1 MWPAGDTKA
10 GHAVKIGRDVI
21 MMRKILKKLGIT
33 AALCAAFAMAAA
45 PVYAD
50 AVIGDK
56 EGVITLGADLTD
68 SEKSTVLALL
78 GVDGDDLGDY
88 VEINVTNAEEHK
100 YLDSYLPSSVIG
112 TRALSSC
119 KVEEAASGTGV
130 TVDVKNISYCT
141 KEMYESALATAGM
154 KDAKVVVA
162 APFEISGTAALV
174 GTLKAYSEMT
184 GTLISAE
191 AIDSATQEI
200 VTTSGLAES
209 INDPEKAS
217 QLIAAA
223 KQIIINNNIKNE
235 GDIYNTI
242 DELSVEFGVSLT
254 DSEKQQ
260 IVDLLKKL
268 SEMDIDVSGL
278 MEQAPQIYEKIQDS
292 GIDLAKYGI
301 TEKDMGGLLSIFKKF
316 WDMLMSIIG

>member
-1 MWPAGDTKA
+1 MKRKA
-10 GHAVKIGRDVI
+10 
-21 MMRKILKKLGIT
+21 LKKLGLA
-33 AALCAAFAMAAA
+33 AALCSVLTMAAV
-45 PVYAD
+45 PVSAD

-56 EGVITLGADLTD
+56 EGVITFGADLTD
-68 SEKSTVLALL
+68 SEKATVLALL
-78 GVDGDDLGDY
+78 GVDGDDLDDY
-88 VEINVTNAEEHK
+88 VEITVTNAEEHK

-112 TRALSSC
+112 SRALSSC
-119 KVEEAASGTGV
+119 KVEEEEEGKGI
-130 TVDVKNISYCT
+130 TVNVKNISYCT

-154 KDAKVVVA
+154 KDASVVVA
-162 APFEISGTAALV
+162 APFELSGTAALV

-184 GTLISAE
+184 GELIPAE

-200 VTTSGLAES
+200 VTTSGIAES

-235 GDIYNTI
+235 GDIYVTI
-242 DELSVEFGVSLT
+242 EDLADEFGVELT

-260 IVDLLKKL
+260 IVSLLKKL
-268 SEMDIDVSGL
+268 ADMDIDVSRL
-278 MEQAPQIYEKIQDS
+278 VDQAPEIYQKIQES
-292 GIDLAKYGI
+292 GIDLSRYGI
-301 TEKDMGGLLSIFKKF
+301 TEKDMGGLLSIFKKL